1 MSNRILLTGADGQLG
16 QELQQTLVS
25 LGEVIAL
32 TRQELD
38 LSQGEQIRQ
47 LVQQIQPTIIVN
59 SAAYTAVDKAES
71 EIDLAQAANGTA
83 PTIMAEEAE
92 KIGAL
97 LLQVSTDYVFDGQ
110 KNTPYLET
118 DPTHPL
124 SSYGK
129 SKLAGEIGIQQV
141 TDNYLI
147 LRTAWVYGVYGKG
160 NFVKTMLRLG
170 QDREE
175 LRVVADQVGSPSWAK
190 DIADAIAQL
199 LQSEATG
206 IYHFTNSGVVSWYD
220 FAIAIFEEARALGFP
235 LKVQRVIP
243 ITTADYPTPAVRP
256 SYSVLSGKKIT
267 DTLGDYP
274 PYWRDSL
281 RKMLT
286 QLQANSQN

>member
-1 MSNRILLTGADGQLG
+1 MMSRILLTGADGQLG
-16 QELQQTLVS
+16 QELQQTLMP

-38 LSQGEQIRQ
+38 LSQGEHIRQ
-47 LVQQIQPTIIVN
+47 LVQQIQPAIIVN

-71 EIDLAQAANGTA
+71 EVDLAQAVNGTA

-129 SKLAGEIGIQQV
+129 SKLAGEVGIQQV

-190 DIADAIAQL
+190 DIAEAIAQL
-199 LQSEATG
+199 LQSETTG

-220 FAIAIFEEARALGFP
+220 FAIAIFEEASALGFP

-256 SYSVLSGKKIT
+256 AYSVLSGKKIT
-267 DTLGDYP
+267 ETLGDYP

-281 RKMLT
+281 RKMLK
-286 QLQANSQN
+286 QLQAIS

>member
-1 MSNRILLTGADGQLG
+1 MMTRILLTGADGQLG
-16 QELQQTLVS
+16 QELQHTLAPP
-25 LGEVIAL
+25 GEVMVV
-32 TRQELD
+32 TRQQLD
-38 LSQGEQIRQ
+38 LIQGEQIRQ
-47 LVQQIQPTIIVN
+47 LIQKVQPTIIVN
-59 SAAYTAVDKAES
+59 SAAYTSVDKAES
-71 EIDLAQAANGTA
+71 EVDLAQAVNGTA

-92 KIGAL
+92 KTGAL
-97 LLQVSTDYVFDGQ
+97 LLHVSTDYVFDGQ

-129 SKLAGEIGIQQV
+129 SKLAGEVGIQQV

-199 LQSEATG
+199 LQTDVRG

-256 SYSVLSGKKIT
+256 AYSVLSGKKIT
-267 DTLGDYP
+267 ETLGDYP

-281 RKMLT
+281 RKMLI
-286 QLQANSQN
+286 QLQA